1 MAFRNRPVNGCP
13 PKSSAPGTYWPVS
26 TAHSP
31 ARRYEHILS
40 SPNLT
45 PLPTF
50 PFPETHWYPFQTTR
64 TNMFPKPPTL
74 KFLRACTYSE
84 LLCYNRRVR
93 SCKRCPEIRT
103 KPAASAHSNALRC
116 AHSNALPSA
125 QVTCTMFVSQKKDA
139 TGKQLPGSPPGPP
152 GSPKAHPPK
161 VISSRNSEPWAPSQR
176 G

>member
-45 PLPTF
+45 QPPTF
-50 PFPETHWYPFQTTR
+50 PFPETHWYPLQTTR
-64 TNMFPKPPTL
+64 TNMFPKPPIL

-84 LLCYNRRVR
+84 LLCYNE
-93 SCKRCPEIRT
+93 KGKE
-103 KPAASAHSNALRC
+103 L
-116 AHSNALPSA
+116 
-125 QVTCTMFVSQKKDA
+125 QTM
-139 TGKQLPGSPPGPP
+139 
-152 GSPKAHPPK
+152 
-161 VISSRNSEPWAPSQR
+161 SRNPHKTRRQRAPQR
-176 G
+176 TPVRAPYPLEEK